1 MNNPIPEN
9 LFLIGPMG
17 AGKTS
22 VGILLAKT
30 LELAFT
36 DSDREIEA
44 RTGVSIPTI
53 FDIEGEAGF
62 RRREA
67 EVIDEL
73 TQKSGIVLATG
84 GGVVLNDE
92 NRRHL
97 KDRGCVVYLKASIEQ
112 LYERT
117 RHDRNRPL
125 LQTDDPLQRIREI
138 FNERDPIYRDLADLT
153 INTDKRSIQH
163 VVKEILEKL
172 TNHSE

>member
-1 MNNPIPEN
+1 MNNHTPEN

-22 VGILLAKT
+22 VGTHLAKNLQ
-30 LELAFT
+30 LEFI
-36 DSDREIEA
+36 DSDREIES

-62 RRREA
+62 RRRET

-73 TQKSGIVLATG
+73 SQKTGIVMATG
-84 GGVVLNDE
+84 GGAVLNEE

-97 KDRGCVVYLKASIEQ
+97 KDRGCVIYLKASIEQ

-125 LQTDDPLQRIREI
+125 LQTEDPEQRIREI
-138 FNERDPIYRDLADLT
+138 FEVRDPIYTALADLI

-163 VVKEILEKL
+163 VVKEILDKL
-172 TNHSE
+172 TKHTS